1 MSCFT
6 FQPAFKWSKR
16 KEGGKLEKGEN
27 PSIFGREFFCYILEN
42 VLWVA
47 CKKSAEY
54 FNLPTLVFVFGDTGK
69 EISSG
74 KISVEGAK
82 SVK

>member
-1 MSCFT
+1 MV
-6 FQPAFKWSKR
+6 QKGR
-16 KEGGKLEKGEN
+16 KGKTGEGGKSLHFWQG
-27 PSIFGREFFCYILEN
+27 IFCYILEN

-74 KISVEGAK
+74 KISPEGAK